1 MRRVADSLF
10 PALRAVR
17 PARLLAVLVVA
28 GGMGLVGDW
37 LRSEQRLVFS
47 RPLPVFRIVEP
58 SR

>member
-10 PALRAVR
+10 PAFRAVR
-17 PARLLAVLVVA
+17 PARLLAVLAVA
-28 GGMGLVGDW
+28 GGMGLGCDW

>member
-10 PALRAVR
+10 PAFHAVR
-17 PARLLAVLVVA
+17 PARLLAVLAVA

-47 RPLPVFRIVEP
+47 RPLPVFIIVEP

>member
-10 PALRAVR
+10 PAFHAVR
-17 PARLLAVLVVA
+17 PARLLAVLAVA
-28 GGMGLVGDW
+28 GGVGLVGDW

>member
-10 PALRAVR
+10 PAFHAVR
-17 PARLLAVLVVA
+17 PARLLAVLSVA
-28 GGMGLVGDW
+28 GGVGLVGDW